1 MENTGQTGGGG
12 MVMKKILLIGKLN
25 AVVQETNQFLSR
37 YFHVQLCSENTGVLE
52 GMLKIVNPDLVL
64 ISLIGTYDIDTSIF
78 FMLSDRYGHIPVL
91 TIGTKEESS
100 AFFKYYEDGQFENLI
115 RPVEHTT
122 IMKAVCRRLGLVE
135 KDVERDAAEERKDRS
150 GRKRILVVDDNGTAL
165 RTMKA
170 MLEDR
175 YEVALAISGA
185 QAMTSIGKKRPDLI
199 LLDYEMPVC
208 DGRMT
213 LEMIRADEDMKNI
226 PVIFL
231 TAVNDRANIEAVLKL
246 KPAGY
251 FLKPAVK
258 DRLRKLTG
266 YWNCKEDLQRIVE
279 TCSHFPDRVV

>member
-1 MENTGQTGGGG
+1 
-12 MVMKKILLIGKLN
+12 MKKILLIGKLN
-25 AVVQETNQFLSR
+25 TVIDSTNKFLSKF
-37 YFHVQLCSENTGVLE
+37 FHVQLCSENAGVLA

-64 ISLIGTYDIDTSIF
+64 ISLVGTYDINQSIF
-78 FMLSDRYGHIPVL
+78 FLLNDQYKQIPVL
-91 TIGTKEESS
+91 TVGTKEECSN
-100 AFFKYYEDGQFENLI
+100 FFKYYEDGQFENLI
-115 RPVEHTT
+115 RPVENTT
-122 IMKAVCRRLGLVE
+122 IMDAVCRRLLLDREKVEQAAVE
-135 KDVERDAAEERKDRS
+135 KKSEAAGK
-150 GRKRILVVDDNGTAL
+150 KRILVVDDNGTAL

-170 MLEDR
+170 MLEDT
-175 YEVALAISGA
+175 YEVTVAISGA

-213 LEMIRADEDMKNI
+213 LEMIRAEEELKDI

-258 DRLRKLTG
+258 NKLLA
-266 YWNCKEDLQRIVE
+266 EIARILDSASGAATASTSV
-279 TCSHFPDRVV
+279 D

>member
-1 MENTGQTGGGG
+1 
-12 MVMKKILLIGKLN
+12 MKKILLIGKLN
-25 AVVQETNQFLSR
+25 SVVKETSQFLSQ
-37 YFHVQLCSENTGVLE
+37 YFHVQLCSENSGVLE

-64 ISLIGTYDIDTSIF
+64 ISLIGAYDIDTSSF
-78 FMLSDRYGHIPVL
+78 FMLSDKYSQIPVL

-100 AFFKYYEDGQFENLI
+100 AFFKYYENGQFENLI
-115 RPVEHTT
+115 RPVENSA
-122 IMKAVCRRLGLVE
+122 IMEAVCRRLGME
-135 KDVERDAAEERKDRS
+135 QEEVERDAALEKEEKS
-150 GRKRILVVDDNGTAL
+150 GKKRILVVDDNGTAL

-170 MLEDR
+170 MLEEH

-213 LEMIRADEDMKNI
+213 LEMIRADEEMSDI

-231 TAVNDRANIEAVLKL
+231 TAVNDRENIEAVLKL

-251 FLKPAVK
+251 FLKPPVK
-258 DRLRKLTG
+258 DRLLAEIEKVL
-266 YWNCKEDLQRIVE
+266 LA
-279 TCSHFPDRVV
+279 

>member
-1 MENTGQTGGGG
+1 
-12 MVMKKILLIGKLN
+12 MKKILLIGKFN
-25 AVVQETNQFLSR
+25 SIVKETSTYLSR
-37 YFHVQLCSENTGVLE
+37 FFHVQLCSENAEVLE

-64 ISLIGTYDIDTSIF
+64 ISLIGAYDIDTSMF
-78 FMLSDRYGHIPVL
+78 FLLSDQYSAIPVL
-91 TIGTKEESS
+91 TIGTKEES
-100 AFFKYYEDGQFENLI
+100 ATFFKYYENEQFENLI
-115 RPVEHTT
+115 RPVDNTT
-122 IMKAVCRRLGLVE
+122 IMEAVCRRLHMDQQE
-135 KDVERDAAEERKDRS
+135 AQRDAAKERKEKT
-150 GRKRILVVDDNGTAL
+150 GKKTILVVDDNGTTL

-170 MLEDR
+170 MLEER
-175 YEVALAISGA
+175 YEVTLAISGA

-213 LEMIRADEDMKNI
+213 LEMIRSDEDIQDI

-258 DRLRKLTG
+258 EKL
-266 YWNCKEDLQRIVE
+266 IVE
-279 TCSHFPDRVV
+279 IDKILGLD

>member
-1 MENTGQTGGGG
+1 
-12 MVMKKILLIGKLN
+12 MKKILLVGKLN
-25 AVVQETNQFLSR
+25 NVVEETNRFLSQF
-37 YFHVQLCSENTGVLE
+37 FHVQLCSENAGVLE

-64 ISLIGTYDIDTSIF
+64 ISLIGAYGIDKSIF
-78 FMLSDRYGHIPVL
+78 FMLSDRYAQTPVL
-91 TIGTKEESS
+91 TIGTKEECGS
-100 AFFKYYEDGQFENLI
+100 FFKYYEEAQFENLI
-115 RPVEHTT
+115 RPVENTT
-122 IMKAVCRRLGLVE
+122 IMEAVCRKLGLNKEEVE
-135 KDVERDAAEERKDRS
+135 KAAAEETRENT

-170 MLEDR
+170 MLEEH
-175 YEVALAISGA
+175 YEVAVAISGA

-213 LEMIRADEDMKNI
+213 LEMIRADEELRSI

-231 TAVNDRANIEAVLKL
+231 TAINDRANIEAVLKL

-258 DRLRKLTG
+258 DQLLAEIDKVLKG
-266 YWNCKEDLQRIVE
+266 
-279 TCSHFPDRVV
+279 